1 MQIKDVAKARPPPWP
16 PMGAEAPAPPCA
28 EAQSSAELF
37 EVCAPPP
44 PPERAHVWPPR
55 PAEQGPR
62 VLPRGE
68 CHARGR
74 PKQPNELPTEP
85 PMLPKDP
92 LGRA

>member
-1 MQIKDVAKARPPPWP
+1 
-16 PMGAEAPAPPCA
+16 MGAEAPAPPCA

-44 PPERAHVWPPR
+44 PPERAHVWPPL

-68 CHARGR
+68 CHARGLWHR
-74 PKQPNELPTEP
+74 SVHVWLVDVRKVRRGPS
-85 PMLPKDP
+85 
-92 LGRA
+92 